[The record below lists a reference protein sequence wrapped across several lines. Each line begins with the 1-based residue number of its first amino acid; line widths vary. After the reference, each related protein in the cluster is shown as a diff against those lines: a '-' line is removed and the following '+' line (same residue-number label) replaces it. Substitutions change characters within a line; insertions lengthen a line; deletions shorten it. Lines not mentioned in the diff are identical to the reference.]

1 MYKKNK
7 NFFELAGII
16 LQVLAMILYSFAET
30 DAPGFLY
37 MAVWILCA
45 ALVRYSINTMKV
57 I

>member
-1 MYKKNK
+1 MYKKIRI
-7 NFFELAGII
+7 FLMLAGII

-37 MAVWILCA
+37 RAVWILCA

>member
-1 MYKKNK
+1 MYKKTRI
-7 NFFELAGII
+7 FLMLAGII

>member
-1 MYKKNK
+1 MIT
-7 NFFELAGII
+7 GII